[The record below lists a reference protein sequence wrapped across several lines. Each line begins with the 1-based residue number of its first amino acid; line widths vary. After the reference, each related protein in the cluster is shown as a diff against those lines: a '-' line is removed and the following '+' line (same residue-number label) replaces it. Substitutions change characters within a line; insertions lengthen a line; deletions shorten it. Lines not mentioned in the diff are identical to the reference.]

1 MMVDGKSLHEMR
13 DLIKMEDFSDYR
25 NLDWFFDANIVRM
38 WEYLYHYREPEQAD
52 YSRRSCF
59 VPRRSGQMPD
69 KQRKS
74 NDQLA
79 ISISTFWG
87 RLVSNKTTSPRAHAA
102 LLLFMLTIATPVAAQ
117 QTVDEATQRNVALN
131 DTVEQLKSEIV
142 EFFRLEALLPE
153 TEPVFQDM
161 LQSRL
166 DERQREIFEDV
177 DELAADLLRIERQ
190 GDSVDETKAQVVQW
204 LHGLAERANAF
215 LARNRQNIL
224 KLLEKQNSPD
234 LAAAVEAAVDL
245 GRAIDRSTKM
255 NGSLYRTIEILDEF
269 GIDVTDERAQ
279 LTNRV
284 TESAE
289 MLAVAIQLDADEL
302 ARLRVRVTL
311 SPDDPDLQTLIKI
324 ADLRRKSYASNLNE
338 NSRLLNELGR
348 DSSEYRRLVLLVT
361 GDVAS
366 QILDTGVMSGLVR
379 DWSTKALTW
388 VNNNGLGWAIKLIML
403 VLVLMAFRTLSK
415 LTRRWAETGMAK
427 VNLSVLLRHMI
438 VSSAAN
444 LVMFVGILIALSQL
458 GISLGPL
465 LAGLG
470 VLGFI
475 IGFALQDT
483 LGNFA
488 SGMMILLYRPYDVGD
503 VIEAGGVSGKVEDMS
518 LVYTVIKTF
527 DNQTMVVPNSRIWGD
542 VIKNVTSQATRR
554 VDLVF
559 GVSYTDDVAKAE
571 RVLKEIVDLHEL
583 TLDDPAPTIK
593 VHTLG
598 DSSVDFIVR
607 PWVKTKD
614 YWDVYWDVTREVK
627 MRFDQEGISIP
638 FPQRDIHVVS
648 GSSVVT

>member
-1 MMVDGKSLHEMR
+1 
-13 DLIKMEDFSDYR
+13 
-25 NLDWFFDANIVRM
+25 
-38 WEYLYHYREPEQAD
+38 
-52 YSRRSCF
+52 
-59 VPRRSGQMPD
+59 
-69 KQRKS
+69 
-74 NDQLA
+74 
-79 ISISTFWG
+79 
-87 RLVSNKTTSPRAHAA
+87 
-102 LLLFMLTIATPVAAQ
+102 MLTIATPVAAQ

-142 EFFRLEALLPE
+142 EFFRLEARLPE
-153 TEPVFQDM
+153 TEPGFQDM

-338 NSRLLNELGR
+338 TSRLLNELGR

-379 DWSTKALTW
+379 DWGTKALTW

-403 VLVLMAFRTLSK
+403 ATLGRNRHGEGESVGTPASHDRIIGCKSSHVRRHPYCAVAARYITRAASRRPWRPGLHHRLCTSGHAGQFR
-415 LTRRWAETGMAK
+415 
-427 VNLSVLLRHMI
+427 LRHDD
-438 VSSAAN
+438 
-444 LVMFVGILIALSQL
+444 LAL
-458 GISLGPL
+458 P
-465 LAGLG
+465 
-470 VLGFI
+470 
-475 IGFALQDT
+475 AL
-483 LGNFA
+483 
-488 SGMMILLYRPYDVGD
+488 
-503 VIEAGGVSGKVEDMS
+503 
-518 LVYTVIKTF
+518 
-527 DNQTMVVPNSRIWGD
+527 
-542 VIKNVTSQATRR
+542 RR
-554 VDLVF
+554 
-559 GVSYTDDVAKAE
+559 
-571 RVLKEIVDLHEL
+571 R
-583 TLDDPAPTIK
+583 
-593 VHTLG
+593 
-598 DSSVDFIVR
+598 
-607 PWVKTKD
+607 
-614 YWDVYWDVTREVK
+614 
-627 MRFDQEGISIP
+627 
-638 FPQRDIHVVS
+638 
-648 GSSVVT
+648 

>member
-1 MMVDGKSLHEMR
+1 M
-13 DLIKMEDFSDYR
+13 
-25 NLDWFFDANIVRM
+25 
-38 WEYLYHYREPEQAD
+38 
-52 YSRRSCF
+52 
-59 VPRRSGQMPD
+59 
-69 KQRKS
+69 
-74 NDQLA
+74 
-79 ISISTFWG
+79 
-87 RLVSNKTTSPRAHAA
+87 SNKITSSRAHAA
-102 LLLFMLTIATPVAAQ
+102 LLLLMLAIATPVAAQ
-117 QTVDEATQRNVALN
+117 QTVDEATQGNVALN
-131 DTVEQLKSEIV
+131 DTVEQLQSDIA
-142 EFFRLEALLPE
+142 EFFRLEARLPE
-153 TEPVFQDM
+153 TEPAFQEL

-177 DELAADLLRIERQ
+177 EKLAADLLRIERQ
-190 GDSVDETKAQVVQW
+190 GGSVDATKAQVVEW
-204 LHGLAERANAF
+204 LQGLAVRADAF

-224 KLLEKQNSPD
+224 KLLEKQNSAD

-245 GRAIDRSTKM
+245 DRAIERSTKM

-269 GIDVTDERAQ
+269 GIGVTDEWEQ
-279 LTNRV
+279 LAIRL
-284 TESAE
+284 TETAE
-289 MLAVAIQLDADEL
+289 MLAVAIHLDADEL
-302 ARLRVRVTL
+302 ARLRVRLTL

-338 NSRLLNELGR
+338 TSRLLNELGR

-366 QILDTGVMSGLVR
+366 QILDTSVMSGLVR
-379 DWSTKALTW
+379 DWGTKAVTW
-388 VNNNGLGWAIKLIML
+388 VNNNGFGWAIKLVML
-403 VLVLMAFRTLSK
+403 ILVLMAFRTLSK
-415 LTRRWAETGMAK
+415 LTRRWAEKGMAR

-438 VSSAAN
+438 VSTAAN
-444 LVMFVGILIALSQL
+444 IVMFIGILIALSQL

-503 VIEAGGVSGKVEDMS
+503 VIEAGGVSGRVEDMS
-518 LVYTVIKTF
+518 LVYTIIKTF

-542 VIKNVTSQATRR
+542 VIKNVTSQKTRR

-559 GVSYTDDVAKAE
+559 SVSYSDDVTKAE
-571 RVLKEIVDLHEL
+571 QVLKDIVDMHEL

-607 PWVKTKD
+607 PWVKTED
-614 YWDVYWDVTREVK
+614 YWDVYWDVTREVRI
-627 MRFDQEGISIP
+627 RFDQEGISIP
-638 FPQRDIHVVS
+638 FPQRDIHVIS
-648 GSSVVT
+648 GSSPVA